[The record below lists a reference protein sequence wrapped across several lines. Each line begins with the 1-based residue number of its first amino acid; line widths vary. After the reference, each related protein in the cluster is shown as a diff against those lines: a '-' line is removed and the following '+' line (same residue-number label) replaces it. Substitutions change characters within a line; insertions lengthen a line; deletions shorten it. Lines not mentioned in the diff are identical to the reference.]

1 MRRRTIVRAVL
12 FLLVVLLSAWLFRV
26 GKGHTLLLDTNTVEF
41 DGKELRSAEAIS
53 VSVDGREPEEMG
65 RVERVIVDNLMGSS
79 HSVVIEVISGEEK
92 KIETSFTIPAAVDTA
107 LLRIAA
113 VLNGA
118 PGKEWVVPFVEEK
131 AKEEA
136 VEQTV
141 HQEEKDVIQLKK
153 PQE

>member
-1 MRRRTIVRAVL
+1 MTRRTIVRAVL
-12 FLLVVLLSAWLFRV
+12 LLLTALFAAWLFRI
-26 GKGHTLLLDTNTVEF
+26 GKGHTLLLDTNTVEL

-53 VSVDGREPEEMG
+53 VSVNGREPEEMG

-92 KIETSFTIPAAVDTA
+92 KIETSFTIPASVDTA

-118 PGKEWVVPFVEEK
+118 PEKEWVVPFVEEK
-131 AKEEA
+131 KQEEA
-136 VEQTV
+136 VEKTV
-141 HQEEKDVIQLKK
+141 HQDEKDVIQLKK
-153 PQE
+153 NQE